1 MDRVW
6 NTENSF
12 FRFMGKIGDI
22 FLLNVMWVVCSLPI
36 VTMGAAT
43 TAAMYVGMKLARGE
57 DGLVVSRFMK
67 SFKMN
72 FKQATIIHLIMLPI
86 GIVLAM
92 DVSILLEARDNA
104 SYILLAITTIVV
116 LVYVVMLWYVYA
128 VLARF
133 DNSVKGTFKN
143 AFFISLVNFPIN
155 LLMLVGLVVYVVLN
169 CMALI
174 FNAVTLFFGLGAL
187 AYFYGI
193 LFNFAFRKFIPK
205 SVKEE
210 IRETTYAVSASDVI
224 RAAGIESVS
233 TEREALESAEKKEA
247 ASAAGNTETD
257 ENTGMEQKAEVKEC
271 LKAGEESDG
280 TLEEY

>member
-22 FLLNVMWVVCSLPI
+22 FLLNIMWVVCSLPV

-57 DGLVVSRFMK
+57 DGLVVSRFIK

-86 GIVLAM
+86 GIVLGL
-92 DVSILLEARDNA
+92 DVSILLGAEDSTSHIMLGAA
-104 SYILLAITTIVV
+104 TIVV
-116 LVYVVMLWYVYA
+116 LVYLVMLLYVYA

-155 LLMLVGLVVYVVLN
+155 LLLLLGLLIYVVLN

-174 FNAVTLFFGLGAL
+174 FNAVTLFFGMGVL
-187 AYFYGI
+187 AYLYGI
-193 LFNFAFRKFIPK
+193 LFNFAFRRFIPK

-210 IRETTYAVSASDVI
+210 VKENTYSVSASDVI

-233 TEREALESAEKKEA
+233 EHKGELEGTETKEA
-247 ASAAGNTETD
+247 EMNVAARD
-257 ENTGMEQKAEVKEC
+257 GME
-271 LKAGEESDG
+271 D
-280 TLEEY
+280 